1 MTNRKSNSTKK
12 TVSPKQKGL
21 FEQDKSFLSRG
32 IDKLKGVSRYFWD
45 FTGVISIALGLIL
58 ILSFVEVTSGAFI
71 TPLTTFFSL
80 WFGWGRYLIAVIL
93 IYVGIRVLRW
103 RKHPPTKLP
112 IGKIVAI
119 EIAFFLSLGLASI
132 IYSGSPSEAEAGLD
146 PGGIIGWGIAEIFRN
161 LVGPTFG
168 FVIILLLLLVSVFS
182 ALRLFYR
189 LEKFID
195 KQMGKYVLQTRKGAV
210 SSNDEKPSVLTEDEV
225 EDEEKPEQPRKT
237 VWLPPEFR
245 KTFDTPT
252 LADEQPNRPVERS
265 PELPPLDL
273 LSRGD
278 TYKPDKRTINMTA
291 GLIEK
296 TLDEFGI
303 PAKVVGFRTGPT
315 VTQFAVEPGYID
327 KSDDDRQKIR
337 VSQISSLQRD
347 LALALSAERLRI
359 EAPVPGKSYVGIEIP
374 NANSASVQLRP
385 LIESEA
391 FQRVNS
397 PLALTLGR
405 DVSGRPVVA
414 DLATMPHLLIAGT
427 TGSGKSVC
435 ITALTA
441 CLVMN
446 NTPEALKLAMIDP
459 KRVELMRFNGLPHLM
474 GNVETEIERI
484 LGVLRWA
491 TTEMDYRYKLL
502 EKARAR
508 NIDSY
513 NHKMERQNKAKL
525 PKIVILID
533 ELADLMISAPDQT
546 EHAVIRLAQKARAIG
561 IHLILATQRPSTDVV
576 TGLIKA
582 NFPTRI
588 SFTVASSIDS
598 RVILDTSGAETL
610 LGKGDMLFLHPEIG
624 LPMRAQGAIVSD
636 NELNKIIRWWKKQEK
651 SVEKIE
657 EKVPQA
663 RYDDTEAPPWE
674 EKIGKEDEND
684 EDELLIKEAIALIKA
699 EGHASASYFQRQ
711 LRVGYPRAARLVDQ
725 LEEMGV
731 IGSSQGGGRER
742 EILIDTD
749 DEENGR

>member
-1 MTNRKSNSTKK
+1 MPRKPAGTQKNPPKSG
-12 TVSPKQKGL
+12 PKQKTL
-21 FEQDKSFLSRG
+21 FGQKSFGDTQTTIVGLLNYG
-32 IDKLKGVSRYFWD
+32 WD
-45 FTGVISIALGLIL
+45 FLAVLLIAGALIL
-58 ILSFVEVTSGAFI
+58 LFALLGITSGAFVS
-71 TPLTTFFSL
+71 PLSAFLTR
-80 WFGWGRYLIAVIL
+80 WFGLGRFLLVVAMLVVAFQVIH
-93 IYVGIRVLRW
+93 W
-103 RKHPPTKLP
+103 RKQKPERIDLKRIL
-112 IGKIVAI
+112 AF
-119 EIAFFLSLGLASI
+119 EISAFFLLAMLSI
-132 IYSGSPSEAEAGLD
+132 AGNGSVTDARAGNDL
-146 PGGIIGWGIAEIFRN
+146 GGIVGWGIAEIFR
-161 LVGPTFG
+161 LSIGPTAG
-168 FVIILLLLLVSVFS
+168 FVLLVLLFLVTIIS
-182 ALRLFYR
+182 ALKIFPFF
-189 LEKFID
+189 E
-195 KQMGKYVLQTRKGAV
+195 KYVR
-210 SSNDEKPSVLTEDEV
+210 DRFEKPSILEMKPGLLGSEQTPVLVAEEPAEED
-225 EDEEKPEQPRKT
+225 DREEPNRRP
-237 VWLPPEFR
+237 VYLPPEFR
-245 KTFDTPT
+245 KTFDTPSLDDDKPDQP
-252 LADEQPNRPVERS
+252 LARS
-265 PELPPLDL
+265 SDLPPMEL
-273 LSRGD
+273 LVHGE
-278 TYKPDKRTINMTA
+278 TFKPDKRAINLSA

-296 TLDEFGI
+296 TLAEFGI

-374 NANSASVQLRP
+374 NPNSSFVQLRS

-391 FQRVNS
+391 FHRVNS

-405 DVSGRPVVA
+405 DVSGRPVIS

-446 NTPEALKLAMIDP
+446 NSPEDLKLAMIDP

-502 EKARAR
+502 EKAKAR

-513 NHKMERQNKAKL
+513 NKKMERQNKPKL

-533 ELADLMISAPDQT
+533 ELADLMMSAPDQT

-588 SFTVASSIDS
+588 AFTVASSIDS
-598 RVILDTSGAETL
+598 RVILDTGGAETL

-624 LPMRAQGAIVSD
+624 LPLRAQGVIVTD
-636 NELNKIIRWWKKQEK
+636 KELTRIIHWWQKKQP
-651 SVEKIE
+651 SVGDVI
-657 EKVPQA
+657 A
-663 RYDDTEAPPWE
+663 TRYDDSETPPWE
-674 EKIGKEDEND
+674 EKVGLDEGEDEDDVLID
-684 EDELLIKEAIALIKA
+684 EAIRLIKS
-699 EGHASASYFQRQ
+699 EGHASASFFQRQ
-711 LRVGYPRAARLVDQ
+711 LRIGYPRAARLVDQ
-725 LEEMGV
+725 LEGLGV
-731 IGSSQGGGRER
+731 LGPSQGGGRER
-742 EILIDTD
+742 EILIDL
-749 DEENGR
+749 DENDE

>member
-1 MTNRKSNSTKK
+1 MAK
-12 TVSPKQKGL
+12 TPKQPEKKIPGSKQPGL
-21 FEQDKSFLSRG
+21 FEAGDEWQNKAIDTFQRFLRYGWDLLG
-32 IDKLKGVSRYFWD
+32 ILLFAGAA
-45 FTGVISIALGLIL
+45 ILLLGLLGITQGAL
-58 ILSFVEVTSGAFI
+58 IS
-71 TPLTTFFSL
+71 PLTAFLTKWL
-80 WFGWGRYLIAVIL
+80 GLGRFLLVAAMVVVGLQVI
-93 IYVGIRVLRW
+93 RW
-103 RKHPPTKLP
+103 RKHPPEKVALGQI
-112 IGKIVAI
+112 IGYEFAS
-119 EIAFFLSLGLASI
+119 FFLLGLLSLIDGGSI
-132 IYSGSPSEAEAGLD
+132 TEAEAGTDL
-146 PGGIIGWGIAEIFRN
+146 GGLVGWGISEIFRAAI
-161 LVGPTFG
+161 GPTFA
-168 FVIILLLLLVSVFS
+168 FLVLIILFGISLVG
-182 ALRLFYR
+182 ALELIPK
-189 LEKFID
+189 LEKSIQKHLGSVDARHAEQSQLPFE
-195 KQMGKYVLQTRKGAV
+195 
-210 SSNDEKPSVLTEDEV
+210 SPSMIISDP
-225 EDEEKPEQPRKT
+225 DEEPDEQVEQPRKQ

-245 KTFDTPT
+245 KTFDTPDIASET
-252 LADEQPNRPVERS
+252 PKNTQERS
-265 PELPPLDL
+265 PDLPPLDL
-273 LSRGD
+273 LQKGE
-278 TYKPDKRTINMTA
+278 TYRPDKRSINLTA

-303 PAKVVGFRTGPT
+303 PARVVGFRTGPT

-327 KSDDDRQKIR
+327 KSDDERQKIR

-374 NANSASVQLRP
+374 NPNAAEVALRP

-391 FQRVNS
+391 FYRVNS

-405 DVSGRPVVA
+405 DVSGRAVVS

-435 ITALTA
+435 ITAITA

-446 NTPEALKLAMIDP
+446 NSPDDLKLAMIDP
-459 KRVELMRFNGLPHLM
+459 KRVELMRFNGMPHLM

-491 TTEMDYRYKLL
+491 TAEMDFRYKLL
-502 EKARAR
+502 EKAKAR

-513 NHKMERQNKAKL
+513 NHKMARQGKKTM

-533 ELADLMISAPDQT
+533 ELADLMMSAPDQT
-546 EHAVIRLAQKARAIG
+546 EHTLVRLAQKARAIG

-624 LPMRAQGAIVSD
+624 LPMRAQGVIVTD
-636 NELNKIIRWWKKQEK
+636 KELNRIIRWWQKRADQSE
-651 SVEKIE
+651 SPV
-657 EKVPQA
+657 QD
-663 RYDDTEAPPWE
+663 RYDDSERPPWE
-674 EKIGKEDEND
+674 EKVGIGDD
-684 EDELLIKEAIALIKA
+684 EDEDEALIDEAIALIKS
-699 EGHASASYFQRQ
+699 EGHASASFFQRQ

-725 LEEMGV
+725 LVEMG
-731 IGSSQGGGRER
+731 ILGPSQGGGRER
-742 EILIDTD
+742 EILIQRD
-749 DEENGR
+749 DDLDSDG

>member
-1 MTNRKSNSTKK
+1 MAKEPQKK
-12 TVSPKQKGL
+12 RVDKQTAQQRGLFDRDNGKEGPSWKGL
-21 FEQDKSFLSRG
+21 LRFGWDLAGVLTFSGALILLLGVTGITKGVLITPISQILSR
-32 IDKLKGVSRYFWD
+32 W
-45 FTGVISIALGLIL
+45 LGLGRFIVVAIL
-58 ILSFVEVTSGAFI
+58 VVIGI
-71 TPLTTFFSL
+71 
-80 WFGWGRYLIAVIL
+80 YLI
-93 IYVGIRVLRW
+93 RW
-103 RKHPPTKLP
+103 RKHPPKRIAL
-112 IGKIVAI
+112 GRIVAF
-119 EIAFFLSLGLASI
+119 ELAAFFFMAILSMFDGHSLM
-132 IYSGSPSEAEAGLD
+132 EAESGLD
-146 PGGIIGWGIAEIFRN
+146 MGGLVGWGIAELIQMIA
-161 LVGPTFG
+161 GPTVA
-168 FVIILLLLLVSVFS
+168 VIILFILLVLSIIGAFDVMS
-182 ALRLFYR
+182 KLARAIQKRLGEIPSNVS
-189 LEKFID
+189 EK
-195 KQMGKYVLQTRKGAV
+195 GV
-210 SSNDEKPSVLTEDEV
+210 SSQVSPPSVITEADEDLEV
-225 EDEEKPEQPRKT
+225 EEQPVKKS
-237 VWLPPEFR
+237 VWLPPEYR
-245 KTFDTPT
+245 KTLETSDFGEETPGN
-252 LADEQPNRPVERS
+252 LAERS
-265 PELPPLDL
+265 PELPPLDML
-273 LSRGD
+273 PKGE
-278 TYKPDKRTINMTA
+278 TYKPDKRAINLTA

-327 KSDDDRQKIR
+327 KSDEEKQKVR

-347 LALALSAERLRI
+347 LALALSAQRLRI

-374 NANSASVQLRP
+374 NANAANVQLRP
-385 LIESEA
+385 LMESED
-391 FQRVNS
+391 FFRINS
-397 PLALTLGR
+397 SLALTLGR

-446 NTPEALKLAMIDP
+446 NTPEDLKLAMIDP

-474 GNVETEIERI
+474 GSVETEIERI

-491 TTEMDYRYKLL
+491 TSEMDYRYKLL
-502 EKARAR
+502 EKAHAR

-513 NHKMERQNKAKL
+513 NHKMARQHKKKL

-533 ELADLMISAPDQT
+533 ELADLMITAPDQT
-546 EHAVIRLAQKARAIG
+546 EHALVRLAQKARAIG

-598 RVILDTSGAETL
+598 RVILDTGGAETL

-624 LPMRAQGAIVSD
+624 LPLRAQGVLVTD
-636 NELNKIIRWWKKQEK
+636 RELNRIIRWWQKQSNSQDTITNE
-651 SVEKIE
+651 
-657 EKVPQA
+657 
-663 RYDDTEAPPWE
+663 RYDDSESPPWE
-674 EKIGKEDEND
+674 GKVGEGDDVDDDEA
-684 EDELLIKEAIALIKA
+684 LIDSAIALIKA

-731 IGSSQGGGRER
+731 VGPSQGGGRER
-742 EILIDTD
+742 EILIEKDS
-749 DEENGR
+749 DEEEK

>member
-1 MTNRKSNSTKK
+1 MANQKTKPPQK
-12 TVSPKQKGL
+12 KGDPKQQQL
-21 FEQDKSFLSRG
+21 FGDDQSFLARG
-32 IDKLKGVSRYFWD
+32 ISKLRSVARYGWDLVGV
-45 FTGVISIALGLIL
+45 VLIALSLIL
-58 ILSFVEVTSGAFI
+58 LLGLVGMTSGALV
-71 TPLTTFFSL
+71 TPLTSFLNL
-80 WFGWGRYLIAVIL
+80 WLGFGSYLLVLFLIWIGIL
-93 IYVGIRVLRW
+93 IIRW
-103 RKHPPTKLP
+103 RKEPPSRIP
-112 IGKIVAI
+112 IRQILAL
-119 EIAFFLSLGLASI
+119 EISSFLLLALLSI
-132 IYSGSPSEAEAGLD
+132 INDTSVTEAESGLD
-146 PGGIIGWGIAEIFRN
+146 PGGLIGWGIAEIFRS
-161 LVGPTFG
+161 LVGPTAG
-168 FVIILLLLLVSVFS
+168 FIIIITLILIALLSAFRILHQLEKLVDKQTGKVIIQPKET
-182 ALRLFYR
+182 A
-189 LEKFID
+189 
-195 KQMGKYVLQTRKGAV
+195 
-210 SSNDEKPSVLTEDEV
+210 SSREDEKPAVVTEDE
-225 EDEEKPEQPRKT
+225 EEKLPPKKT

-245 KTFDTPT
+245 KTFDTQT
-252 LADEQPNRPVERS
+252 LADERPNQPIERA
-265 PELPPLDL
+265 PDLPPLDIL
-273 LSRGD
+273 NRGD
-278 TYKPDKRTINMTA
+278 TFKPDKRSINMTA

-303 PAKVVGFRTGPT
+303 PAKVVGFRSGPT

-327 KSDDDRQKIR
+327 KSDDERQKIR

-374 NANSASVQLRP
+374 NTNSTNVQLRP
-385 LIESEA
+385 LIESEV

-405 DVSGRPVVA
+405 DVSGRPVVS

-435 ITALTA
+435 ITAITA

-446 NTPEALKLAMIDP
+446 NSPEDLKIAMIDP

-474 GNVETEIERI
+474 GNVETEIDRI

-491 TTEMDYRYKLL
+491 TSEMDYRYELL

-513 NHKMERQNKAKL
+513 NRKVERQNKPKL

-598 RVILDTSGAETL
+598 RVILDTGGAETL

-624 LPMRAQGAIVSD
+624 LPMRAQGVIVPD
-636 NELNKIIRWWKKQEK
+636 KELNKIIRWWKKQEK
-651 SVEKIE
+651 DE
-657 EKVPQA
+657 EQPPQP
-663 RYDDTEAPPWE
+663 RYDDTENPPWE
-674 EKIGKEDEND
+674 ERVGEEEENNEDEM
-684 EDELLIKEAIALIKA
+684 LIKEAIALIKS

-711 LRVGYPRAARLVDQ
+711 LRIGYPRAARLVDQ

-742 EILIDTD
+742 EILIET
-749 DEENGR
+749 DEEDTE

>member
-1 MTNRKSNSTKK
+1 MSRILQYGWDFLAVVLIAGALILLFALLGITTGAF
-12 TVSPKQKGL
+12 VSPLKA
-21 FEQDKSFLSRG
+21 FLTR
-32 IDKLKGVSRYFWD
+32 
-45 FTGVISIALGLIL
+45 
-58 ILSFVEVTSGAFI
+58 
-71 TPLTTFFSL
+71 
-80 WFGWGRYLIAVIL
+80 WFGWGRFLLVAIMLTIAFQVIQ
-93 IYVGIRVLRW
+93 W
-103 RKHPPTKLP
+103 RKQLP
-112 IGKIVAI
+112 DKINLGNI
-119 EIAFFLSLGLASI
+119 LTLEISIFLLLALLSI
-132 IYSGSPSEAEAGLD
+132 AGNGSVTDASAGND
-146 PGGIIGWGIAEIFRN
+146 PGGIIGWGIAEIFRIS
-161 LVGPTFG
+161 VGPTAG
-168 FVIILLLLLVSVFS
+168 FVLLLILFAFS
-182 ALRLFYR
+182 LIAALRILPL
-189 LEKFID
+189 LERFVRNK
-195 KQMGKYVLQTRKGAV
+195 LQQ
-210 SSNDEKPSVLTEDEV
+210 PSVWEMSLGILETSENPAVVVGQKPKKEKTEESDK
-225 EDEEKPEQPRKT
+225 KP
-237 VWLPPEFR
+237 VYLPAEFR
-245 KTFDTPT
+245 KTFDTPI
-252 LADEQPNRPVERS
+252 LDDEKPDQPLPRPAA
-265 PELPPLDL
+265 LPPLDL
-273 LSRGD
+273 LVRGE
-278 TYKPDKRTINMTA
+278 TFKPDKRSINLSA

-296 TLDEFGI
+296 TLAEFGI

-327 KSDDDRQKIR
+327 KADDERQKIR

-374 NANSASVQLRP
+374 NANSSFVQLRP

-391 FQRVNS
+391 FHRINS

-405 DVSGRPVVA
+405 DVSGRPVIS
-414 DLATMPHLLIAGT
+414 DLATMPHMLIAGT

-441 CLVMN
+441 CLIMN
-446 NTPEALKLAMIDP
+446 NTPEDLKIAMIDP

-513 NHKMERQNKAKL
+513 NKKMERQNKPKL
-525 PKIVILID
+525 PKVVIIID
-533 ELADLMISAPDQT
+533 ELADLMMSAPDQT

-598 RVILDTSGAETL
+598 RVILDTGGAETL

-624 LPMRAQGAIVSD
+624 LPVRAQGVIVTD
-636 NELNKIIRWWKKQEK
+636 KELSRIIQWWQKEEK
-651 SVEKIE
+651 SAPES
-657 EKVPQA
+657 PDS
-663 RYDDTEAPPWE
+663 RYNDLDAPPWE
-674 EKIGKEDEND
+674 DKVGLVDD
-684 EDELLIKEAIALIKA
+684 EDEDDALIDEAIQLIKS

-711 LRVGYPRAARLVDQ
+711 LRIGYPRAARLVDQ
-725 LEEMGV
+725 LEELGV
-731 IGSSQGGGRER
+731 LGPSQGGGRER
-742 EILIDTD
+742 DILIDTD
-749 DEENGR
+749 DDAVGE

>member
-1 MTNRKSNSTKK
+1 MNSNRS
-12 TVSPKQKGL
+12 KQPQKDETSKQQGLFDDDQSFFVRSMRMLKGL
-21 FEQDKSFLSRG
+21 
-32 IDKLKGVSRYFWD
+32 SRYGLD
-45 FTGVISIALGLIL
+45 LLGVVLIALSLILLLGLIGL
-58 ILSFVEVTSGAFI
+58 TSGALI
-71 TPLTTFFSL
+71 TPFTSFIKLWLGLGSYLLVFFIV
-80 WFGWGRYLIAVIL
+80 LI
-93 IYVGIRVLRW
+93 GISAIRW
-103 RKHPPTKLP
+103 RKQAHKRIP
-112 IGKIVAI
+112 IRQI
-119 EIAFFLSLGLASI
+119 IALEFVSFLILALLSI
-132 IYSGSPSEAEAGLD
+132 INGSSVIEAESGLD
-146 PGGIIGWGIAEIFRN
+146 PGGILGWGIAEIFRS
-161 LVGPTFG
+161 LIGPTAG
-168 FVIILLLLLVSVFS
+168 FIVICILILISLFSVFRI
-182 ALRLFYR
+182 LYF
-189 LEKFID
+189 LEKLID
-195 KQMGKYVLQTRKGAV
+195 KQAGKIVIRPTERQSTRD
-210 SSNDEKPSVLTEDEV
+210 DEKPVIIREDE
-225 EDEEKPEQPRKT
+225 DEKKKDIPEKI

-252 LADEQPNRPVERS
+252 LTDEQPKQLVDRS
-265 PELPPLDL
+265 PDLPPLDIL
-273 LSRGD
+273 LKGD
-278 TYKPDKRTINMTA
+278 TYKPDKRSINLTA

-315 VTQFAVEPGYID
+315 VTQFAIEPGYID
-327 KSDDDRQKIR
+327 KSDDERQKIR

-374 NANSASVQLRP
+374 NTKSADVQLRP
-385 LIESEA
+385 LIESET

-435 ITALTA
+435 ITAITA

-446 NTPEALKLAMIDP
+446 NTPEDLKIAMIDP

-474 GNVETEIERI
+474 GNVETEIDRI

-508 NIDSY
+508 NVDSY
-513 NHKMERQNKAKL
+513 NRKMERQNRSKL

-533 ELADLMISAPDQT
+533 ELADLMISAPDET

-598 RVILDTSGAETL
+598 RVILDTGGAESL

-624 LPMRAQGAIVSD
+624 LPMRAQGVIVSD
-636 NELNKIIRWWKKQEK
+636 KELNKIIRWWKKQEK
-651 SVEKIE
+651 SE
-657 EKVPQA
+657 EITPQP
-663 RYDDTEAPPWE
+663 RYDDTDNPPWE
-674 EKIGKEDEND
+674 ERVGEEEESNEDEILIN
-684 EDELLIKEAIALIKA
+684 EAINLIKS
-699 EGHASASYFQRQ
+699 EGRASASYFQRQ
-711 LRVGYPRAARLVDQ
+711 LRIGYPRAARLVDQ
-725 LEEMGV
+725 LEERGV
-731 IGSSQGGGRER
+731 IGPSQGGGRER
-742 EILIDTD
+742 VILIETD
-749 DEENGR
+749 ENDLED

>member
-1 MTNRKSNSTKK
+1 MANRKSQKSQKK
-12 TVSPKQKGL
+12 ENIKQQRL
-21 FEQDKSFLSRG
+21 FGDGESFLNRSIG
-32 IDKLKGVSRYFWD
+32 VLKGFSRYVWD
-45 FTGVISIALGLIL
+45 LLGVVLIALGLIL
-58 ILSFVEVTSGAFI
+58 FLGLIGVTSGVLI
-71 TPLTTFFSL
+71 TPFTSFISL
-80 WFGWGRYLIAVIL
+80 WTGLGSFLLVLFTIWLGIYLI
-93 IYVGIRVLRW
+93 RW
-103 RKHPPTKLP
+103 RKRRSSKLP
-112 IGKIVAI
+112 IGQIVAL
-119 EIAFFLSLGLASI
+119 EFAAFLFLGLLSI
-132 IYSGSPSEAEAGLD
+132 INGSSVIEAESGLD
-146 PGGIIGWGIAEIFRN
+146 PGGILGWGIAEIFRS
-161 LVGPTFG
+161 LVGPTAG
-168 FVIILLLLLVSVFS
+168 FIMISFLILISLFS
-182 ALRLFYR
+182 AFRVMHL
-189 LEKFID
+189 LEKIVD
-195 KQMGKYVLQTRKGAV
+195 RQAGKVVIRPGQKG
-210 SSNDEKPSVLTEDEV
+210 SSRADEKPAVITEDED
-225 EDEEKPEQPRKT
+225 EDERKKTLPKKT

-245 KTFDTPT
+245 KSFDTPT
-252 LADEQPNRPVERS
+252 LADQQPNQPIDRS
-265 PELPPLDL
+265 PELPSLNIL
-273 LSRGD
+273 NKGD
-278 TYKPDKRTINMTA
+278 TFKPDKRSINMTA

-303 PAKVVGFRTGPT
+303 PAKVVGFRSGPT

-327 KSDDDRQKIR
+327 KSDDERQKIR

-374 NANSASVQLRP
+374 NSNSADVQLRP

-405 DVSGRPVVA
+405 DVSGRPVIS
-414 DLATMPHLLIAGT
+414 DLASMPHLLIAGT

-435 ITALTA
+435 ITAITA

-446 NTPEALKLAMIDP
+446 NTPEDLKIAMIDP
-459 KRVELMRFNGLPHLM
+459 KRVELMRFNGIPHLM
-474 GNVETEIERI
+474 GNVETEIDRI

-491 TTEMDYRYKLL
+491 TSEMDYRYKLL

-513 NHKMERQNKAKL
+513 NRKIERQNKAKL
-525 PKIVILID
+525 PKIVIIID

-624 LPMRAQGAIVSD
+624 LPLRAQGVIVSD
-636 NELNKIIRWWKKQEK
+636 NELNKIIRWWKKQE
-651 SVEKIE
+651 SSE
-657 EKVPQA
+657 ETPPQP
-663 RYDDTEAPPWE
+663 RYDDSEDPPWE
-674 EKIGKEDEND
+674 ERVGEEEENNEDEM
-684 EDELLIKEAIALIKA
+684 LIKEAIVLIKS

-711 LRVGYPRAARLVDQ
+711 LRIGYPRAARLVDQ

-731 IGSSQGGGRER
+731 IGPSQGGGRER
-742 EILIDTD
+742 EILIDI
-749 DEENGR
+749 DEEDFDE

>member
-1 MTNRKSNSTKK
+1 MASRKSQQSQKNENI
-12 TVSPKQKGL
+12 KQQQL
-21 FEQDKSFLSRG
+21 FGDEQSFLNRSIG
-32 IDKLKGVSRYFWD
+32 ILKGFSRYAWD
-45 FTGVISIALGLIL
+45 LLGVVLIALGLIL
-58 ILSFVEVTSGAFI
+58 FLGLMGVTSGLLI
-71 TPLTTFFSL
+71 TPLTSFVSL
-80 WFGWGRYLIAVIL
+80 WLGFGSYLLVLFTIWL
-93 IYVGIRVLRW
+93 GIYMIRR
-103 RKHPPTKLP
+103 RKRRSSKLP
-112 IGKIVAI
+112 LGQIVAL
-119 EIAFFLSLGLASI
+119 EFASFLILGLLSI
-132 IYSGSPSEAEAGLD
+132 INGSSVIEAESGLD
-146 PGGIIGWGIAEIFRN
+146 PGGILGWGIAEIFRS
-161 LVGPTFG
+161 LVGPTAG
-168 FVIILLLLLVSVFS
+168 FIIICFLILISLFS
-182 ALRLFYR
+182 AFKVFQL
-189 LEKFID
+189 LEKLVD
-195 KQMGKYVLQTRKGAV
+195 KQAGKVVVRSAEPETYRANEKTAV
-210 SSNDEKPSVLTEDEV
+210 ITEDEDD
-225 EDEEKPEQPRKT
+225 DEKKKTLPKKT

-252 LADEQPNRPVERS
+252 LEDEQPNQPLVRS
-265 PELPPLDL
+265 PNLPPLNIL
-273 LSRGD
+273 NKGD
-278 TYKPDKRTINMTA
+278 TFKPDKRSINLTA

-296 TLDEFGI
+296 TLDEFGV

-315 VTQFAVEPGYID
+315 VTQFAVEPGFID

-374 NANSASVQLRP
+374 NTNSADVQLRS

-405 DVSGRPVVA
+405 DVSGRPVIS
-414 DLATMPHLLIAGT
+414 DLASMPHLLIAGT

-435 ITALTA
+435 ITSITA

-446 NTPEALKLAMIDP
+446 NSPEDLKIAMIDP
-459 KRVELMRFNGLPHLM
+459 KRVELMRFNGIPHLM
-474 GNVETEIERI
+474 GKVETEIDRI

-491 TTEMDYRYKLL
+491 TSEMDYRYKLL

-513 NHKMERQNKAKL
+513 NRKMERQNKTKL
-525 PKIVILID
+525 PKIVIIID

-598 RVILDTSGAETL
+598 RVILDTGGAETL

-624 LPMRAQGAIVSD
+624 LPLRAQGVIVSD
-636 NELNKIIRWWKKQEK
+636 KELNKIIRWWKNQEK
-651 SVEKIE
+651 AE
-657 EKVPQA
+657 ETTPQP
-663 RYDDTEAPPWE
+663 RYDDSENPPWE
-674 EKIGKEDEND
+674 ERVGEEVENNEDEM
-684 EDELLIKEAIALIKA
+684 LIKEAIALIKS

-711 LRVGYPRAARLVDQ
+711 LRIGYPRAARLVDQ

-731 IGSSQGGGRER
+731 IGPSQGGGRER
-742 EILIDTD
+742 EILVDTD
-749 DEENGR
+749 EEDYDE

>member
-1 MTNRKSNSTKK
+1 MANQKTKPPQK
-12 TVSPKQKGL
+12 KGDPKQQRL
-21 FEQDKSFLSRG
+21 FGDDQSFLARG
-32 IDKLKGVSRYFWD
+32 ISKLRDVARYGWDLVGVAL
-45 FTGVISIALGLIL
+45 IALGLIL
-58 ILSFVEVTSGAFI
+58 LLGLVGMTSGALV
-71 TPLTTFFSL
+71 TPLTSFLSL
-80 WFGWGRYLIAVIL
+80 WLGFGSYMLVLFLIWIGIL
-93 IYVGIRVLRW
+93 IIRW
-103 RKHPPTKLP
+103 RKEPPSRIP
-112 IGKIVAI
+112 IGQI
-119 EIAFFLSLGLASI
+119 IALEFSAFLLLALLSI
-132 IYSGSPSEAEAGLD
+132 INDTSVIEAESGLD
-146 PGGIIGWGIAEIFRN
+146 PGGLIGWGIAEIFRSI
-161 LVGPTFG
+161 VGPTAG
-168 FVIILLLLLVSVFS
+168 FIIIITLILIALFSAFRILHRLEQLVDKQSGKVIIQPKET
-182 ALRLFYR
+182 A
-189 LEKFID
+189 
-195 KQMGKYVLQTRKGAV
+195 
-210 SSNDEKPSVLTEDEV
+210 SSREDEKPAVVTEDE
-225 EDEEKPEQPRKT
+225 EEKLPPKKT

-245 KTFDTPT
+245 KTFETPT
-252 LADEQPNRPVERS
+252 LADERPNQPVERS
-265 PELPPLDL
+265 PDLPPLDIL
-273 LSRGD
+273 NRGD
-278 TYKPDKRTINMTA
+278 TFKPDKRSINMTA

-327 KSDDDRQKIR
+327 KSDDERQKIR

-374 NANSASVQLRP
+374 NTNSTSVQLRP

-405 DVSGRPVVA
+405 DVSGRPVVS

-435 ITALTA
+435 ITAITA

-446 NTPEALKLAMIDP
+446 NTPEDLKIAMIDP

-474 GNVETEIERI
+474 GNVETEIDRI

-491 TTEMDYRYKLL
+491 TSEMDYRYKLL

-513 NHKMERQNKAKL
+513 NRKVERQNKPKL

-598 RVILDTSGAETL
+598 RVILDTGGAETL

-624 LPMRAQGAIVSD
+624 LPMRAQGVIVPD
-636 NELNKIIRWWKKQEK
+636 KELNKIIRWWKKQDK
-651 SVEKIE
+651 TE
-657 EKVPQA
+657 EQAPQP
-663 RYDDTEAPPWE
+663 RYDDTENPPWE
-674 EKIGKEDEND
+674 ERVGVEEESNEDEM
-684 EDELLIKEAIALIKA
+684 LIKEAIALIKS

-711 LRVGYPRAARLVDQ
+711 LRIGYPRAARLVDQ

-742 EILIDTD
+742 EILIET
-749 DEENGR
+749 DEEDTE

>member
-1 MTNRKSNSTKK
+1 MTSRKSNSTKK
-12 TVSPKQKGL
+12 TDSPKQKGL
-21 FEQDKSFLSRG
+21 FQQDKSFFSRG
-32 IDKLKGVSRYFWD
+32 FDKLKGVSRYFWD

-58 ILSFVEVTSGAFI
+58 FLSFVGVTSGAFI
-71 TPLTTFFSL
+71 TPLTAFFSL
-80 WFGWGRYLIAVIL
+80 WFGWGRYLIALIL
-93 IYVGIRVLRW
+93 VYVGSRVLRW
-103 RKHPPTKLP
+103 HKHPPTKLP

-119 EIAFFLSLGLASI
+119 EMAFFLSLGLASI
-132 IYSGSPSEAEAGLD
+132 IYGGSPSEAEVGLD

-168 FVIILLLLLVSVFS
+168 FVIIFILLLIALFS
-182 ALRLFYR
+182 ALRLFFR
-189 LEKFID
+189 LEKFVD
-195 KQMGKYVLQTRKGAV
+195 KQMGKFVLQPGKAAE
-210 SSNDEKPSVLTEDEV
+210 SSYDEKPSVLTEEEV
-225 EDEEKPEQPRKT
+225 EGQEKIEQPKKT

-252 LADEQPNRPVERS
+252 LADEQPKGPVERS
-265 PELPPLDL
+265 PELPPLGL
-273 LSRGD
+273 LLRGD

-405 DVSGRPVVA
+405 DVAGRPVVS

-446 NTPEALKLAMIDP
+446 NTPEELKLAMIDP

-651 SVEKIE
+651 SDEKIE
-657 EKVPQA
+657 EKPAQA

-711 LRVGYPRAARLVDQ
+711 LRIGYPRAARLVDQ

-749 DEENGR
+749 NNKNDD